1 MKHEMLK
8 NKKAIIFDLD
18 GTLVDSM
25 WIWRSIDIA
34 YLGRFGIALPEDL
47 QSKIEGMSFDETAV
61 YFKETFGI
69 ADDVEEMKRTWNE
82 MAADKYSNEVFLKDG
97 VKELL
102 VCCEQQGIRLGIAS
116 SNSRELVERILQ
128 AHHLE
133 GVFDCVL
140 TGTDSYRGKPAPD
153 IYLAAAERLQ
163 TLAEDCLVFEDITAG
178 IQAGKSAGMTV
189 CAVEDAYSKDQ
200 LAEKKRLADYCI
212 ASYRELF

>member
-102 VCCEQQGIRLGIAS
+102 VCCKQQGIRLGIAS

-153 IYLAAAERLQ
+153 IYLAAAERLRPP
-163 TLAEDCLVFEDITAG
+163 TALAWPRP
-178 IQAGKSAGMTV
+178 TV
-189 CAVEDAYSKDQ
+189 WCSRTSRRAFG
-200 LAEKKRLADYCI
+200 
-212 ASYRELF
+212 RERARA

>member
-1 MKHEMLK
+1 MKHDMLK

-34 YLGRFGIALPEDL
+34 YLGRFGIELPEDL

-82 MAADKYSNEVFLKDG
+82 MAAEKYSREVPLKDG
-97 VKELL
+97 ARELL
-102 VCCEQQGIRLGIAS
+102 ACCRRQGIRLGIAS
-116 SNSRELVERILQ
+116 SNSRELVGRIIQ
-128 AHHLE
+128 AHQLE
-133 GVFDCVL
+133 GIFDCVL
-140 TGTDSYRGKPAPD
+140 TGTDRYPGKPAPD
-153 IYLAAAERLQ
+153 IYLAVADRLGVAA
-163 TLAEDCLVFEDITAG
+163 ADCLVFEDITVG
-178 IQAGKSAGMTV
+178 ILAGKSAGMTV
-189 CAVEDAYSKDQ
+189 CAVEDAYSLHQ
-200 LAEKKRLADYCI
+200 LAEKKRLADYYI

>member
-163 TLAEDCLVFEDITAG
+163 TRAEDCLVFEDITAG

>member
-128 AHHLE
+128 APHLE

-163 TLAEDCLVFEDITAG
+163 TRAEDCLVFEDITAG
-178 IQAGKSAGMTV
+178 IRAGKSAGMTV

>member
-1 MKHEMLK
+1 MKHDMLK

-34 YLGRFGIALPEDL
+34 YLGRFGIELPEDL

-82 MAADKYSNEVFLKDG
+82 MAAEKYSREVPLKDG
-97 VKELL
+97 ARELL
-102 VCCEQQGIRLGIAS
+102 ACCRRQGIRLGIAS
-116 SNSRELVERILQ
+116 SNSRELVGRIIQ
-128 AHHLE
+128 AHQLE
-133 GVFDCVL
+133 GIFDCVL
-140 TGTDSYRGKPAPD
+140 TGTDRYPGKPAPD
-153 IYLAAAERLQ
+153 IYLAVADRLGVAA
-163 TLAEDCLVFEDITAG
+163 ADCLVFEDIAVG
-178 IQAGKSAGMTV
+178 ILAGKSAGMTV
-189 CAVEDAYSKDQ
+189 CAVEDAYSMHQ
-200 LAEKKRLADYCI
+200 LAEKKRLADYYI

>member
-34 YLGRFGIALPEDL
+34 YLGRFGIELPEDL
-47 QSKIEGMSFDETAV
+47 QSRIEGMSFDETAI

-69 ADDVEEMKRTWNE
+69 TDDVEEMKRTWNE

-97 VKELL
+97 VEELL
-102 VCCEQQGIRLGIAS
+102 VYCKQQGIGLGIAS

-133 GVFDCVL
+133 GIFDCVL
-140 TGTDSYRGKPAPD
+140 TGTDRYRGKPAPD
-153 IYLAAAERLQ
+153 IYLAAADRLQ
-163 TLAEDCLVFEDITAG
+163 VEAADCLVFEDITAG
-178 IQAGKSAGMTV
+178 IQAGKRAGMTV

-200 LAEKKRLADYCI
+200 LAEKKRLADYFI

>member
-140 TGTDSYRGKPAPD
+140 TGTDSYRGEPAPD

>member
-163 TLAEDCLVFEDITAG
+163 TRVEDCLVFEDITAG

>member
-102 VCCEQQGIRLGIAS
+102 VCCKQQGIRLGIAS

-163 TLAEDCLVFEDITAG
+163 TRAEDCLVFEDITAG
-178 IQAGKSAGMTV
+178 IGAGKSAGMTV